1 MALHLQVSNSLAQLA
16 KSLCDQLKQQEQ
28 GVFQPH
34 IIVTQTDGMINWLKL
49 QFAEHMGIA
58 ANYRFFKPS
67 DIINQIY
74 YVLGGKGSGAT
85 LSADNISWLLY
96 ALLDDPVFI
105 KRFPAV
111 SDYYSYDG
119 PDKEVK
125 RMGLA
130 DKIADLFDQYQIYRP
145 EMIVRWNETD
155 PHDRTIQDWQHYLW
169 VKARLLAEA
178 ELPDKTLI
186 GDYIIEN
193 LKREPAIELLKAQM
207 PAIHVF
213 GLSITTG
220 YHLTLFYEIA
230 RYLDFSF
237 HILNPA
243 PSVYWFEDK
252 SEKQLIWMKKKGF
265 VEVSEASLG
274 NPLLTSWGRVIQNT
288 FHLFFQNEEMLNV
301 YDEVEIEEPAG
312 DSLLHKI
319 QHDIFYNYSQEDRN
333 VLLPEDLA
341 DGSVT
346 INSCFTPVRE
356 VEVLYNYLV
365 HLIDQRKELL
375 SPRDIVVMVSD
386 IDAYAPYIKAV
397 FSNAPYKFP
406 YTIADENFTS
416 TDTISNALHAL
427 LSINE
432 HNFKAEAVLQILD
445 SGYIRKRFGITDLQL
460 IRDMVNKA
468 NIRFGMDGEAAD
480 DTIYVSWE
488 YGIRRMMYGICM
500 LGEEEYGSGMESFYP
515 LDSIEGAA
523 SYEIIRFCHFVEIL
537 MNSIRE
543 RRRNRTIAEWV
554 VYMEYV
560 LENLVWDPEEGTVED
575 YELLL
580 SQLGKYNLLTP
591 LLTEVISY
599 EVFSHKFL
607 QSVLGATR
615 AGSFVQGGITFCS
628 LIPMRSI
635 PFKVVALMGLNFDQ
649 FPRKETPVSFNLLE
663 RDKRRGDRNVKENDK
678 HLFLETILS
687 AEQYFYIS
695 YIGQSAKDN
704 TVVPP
709 SALVDELTDY
719 IESGTEDKAGVK
731 ERLVTRHPLHS
742 FSLKYQQDNR
752 GLYTYLNRQVL
763 ADHGLIDR
771 SKLYN
776 NQIIEQLSL
785 DKLVGFFKN
794 PIKGYYQQV
803 LGIYYNSDAVLLPET
818 ELFDLDTLQLWKL
831 KQDLLQAGI
840 EQALELKKRMLKTGG
855 LPLKSMADITLSKV
869 EQEVMPMRALFGEV
883 VADDAATSLPIELTV
898 KGLLLKGTLQQ
909 VYGQKLV
916 CLCWSKRETKYLLEA
931 GIRYLVAQACGLNLK
946 LYFISAIRNEI
957 YESVEVSQ
965 ADALG
970 RLEELVDLYQRGQ
983 QQILAFYPNFEIDP
997 MGLDAINEGKYTA
1010 MVRKKF
1016 EDAERSFDV
1025 YAAKEYHKGYF
1036 SQDGI
1041 YEEFIDNAGLL
1052 LVPLTKLFPTYYSK
1066 KHVIK

>member
-16 KSLCDQLKQQEQ
+16 KRLCVQLKHQEQ

-34 IIVTQTDGMINWLKL
+34 ILVTQTDGMNNWLKL

-74 YVLGGKGSGAT
+74 YLLGGKGSGAT

-96 ALLDDPVFI
+96 TLLADPVFI

-111 SDYYSYDG
+111 SDYYNYDG

-145 EMIVRWNETD
+145 EMIVHWNETD
-155 PHDRTIQDWQHYLW
+155 PHDRTIQDWQQYLW
-169 VKARLLAEA
+169 AKARVIAEVQ
-178 ELPDKTLI
+178 LPDKTLI
-186 GDYIIEN
+186 CDYIIEN
-193 LKREPAIELLKAQM
+193 LKRESAIELLRAQM

-252 SEKQLIWMKKKGF
+252 SEKQLTWMKKKGF
-265 VEVSEASLG
+265 VDSSDESLG

-301 YDEVEIEEPAG
+301 YDEVEIEEPEE

-319 QHDIFYNYSQEDRN
+319 QHDIFFNFSQEDRSL
-333 VLLPEDLA
+333 LLPEDLS

-356 VEVLYNYLV
+356 VEVLYNYLI
-365 HLIDQRKELL
+365 HLIDQRKETL

-397 FSNAPYKFP
+397 FSNAPYKFQ

-427 LSINE
+427 LSLNE
-432 HNFKAEAVLQILD
+432 QNFKAEEVLQILD

-460 IRDMVNKA
+460 IRNTVNKA
-468 NIRFGMDGEAAD
+468 NIRFGMDGELAD

-488 YGIRRMMYGICM
+488 YGIQRMMFGICM
-500 LGEEEYGSGMESFYP
+500 LGEEEYGTGAESFYP
-515 LDSIEGAA
+515 LDSIEGSA

-537 MNSIRE
+537 MNSVRE
-543 RRRNRTIAEWV
+543 RKRNRTIADWV

-560 LENLVWDPEEGTVED
+560 LQNLVWDPEEGTLED

-580 SQLGKYNLLTP
+580 GQLEKYNMLTP

-599 EVFSHKFL
+599 EVFSHQFL
-607 QSVLGATR
+607 QSISGATR

-663 RDKRRGDRNVKENDK
+663 KDKRRGDRNVKENDK

-687 AEQYFYIS
+687 ADQYFYIS

-709 SALVDELTDY
+709 SALVDELIDY
-719 IESGTEDKAGVK
+719 IESGTENKAGIK
-731 ERLVTRHPLHS
+731 EKLVTRHPLHS
-742 FSLKYQQDNR
+742 FSQKYQQGDS
-752 GLYTYLNRQVL
+752 GFYTYLNQKIPANR
-763 ADHGLIDR
+763 GLIDR
-771 SKLYN
+771 AKVQD
-776 NQIIEQLSL
+776 NQLVEQLSL
-785 DKLVGFFKN
+785 DKLVSFFKN
-794 PIKGYYQQV
+794 PIKGYYNQV
-803 LGIYYNSDAVLLPET
+803 LGIYYNTDAVLLPET
-818 ELFDLDTLQLWKL
+818 ELFDLDALQFWSL
-831 KQDLLQAGI
+831 KQDLLRTSPEEAS
-840 EQALELKKRMLKTGG
+840 ELKKRLVKTGG

-869 EQEVMPMRALFGEV
+869 EQQVVPMRDLFNEV
-883 VADDAATSLPIELTV
+883 VAVDVAVSVPIELTV
-898 KGLLLKGTLQQ
+898 KGMLLKGTLRQ

-916 CLCWSKRETKYLLEA
+916 SLCWSKHETKYLVEA
-931 GIRYLVAQACGLNLK
+931 SIRYLVAQACGLNLR
-946 LYFISAIRNEI
+946 LYFISAIHDKI
-957 YESVEVSQ
+957 YEGMEISQ
-965 ADALG
+965 ADALS
-970 RLEELVDLYQRGQ
+970 RLEELVDLYQQGQ
-983 QQILAFYPNFEIDP
+983 HKILTFYPDFEINP
-997 MGLDAINEGKYTA
+997 LELDALNEGEYTL
-1010 MVRKKF
+1010 MVKNKF
-1016 EDAERSFDV
+1016 NDPSRSYDV
-1025 YAAKEYHKGYF
+1025 YAAKEYDKEYF
-1036 SQDGI
+1036 TQEGV
-1041 YEEFIDNAGLL
+1041 YEEFIQNAEQL
-1052 LVPLTKLFPTYYSK
+1052 LVPLTTLFPTYYL
-1066 KHVIK
+1066 